1 MLPLFGVKKGV
12 KMKKNMV
19 FARFVRTAAWVLGCG
34 ALTPMAMAST
44 VNVDLDEEHQV
55 IRGFGGMVHN
65 QWQGGGG
72 LSEADAKIA
81 FGTGDGTLGYNGAV
95 VVRM

>member
-44 VNVDLDEEHQV
+44 VNVNLDEEHQV
-55 IRGFGGMVHN
+55 IKIKVTDEFGDHEHKYMYSVKDGMLYFD
-65 QWQGGGG
+65 GGV
-72 LSEADAKIA
+72 AYD
-81 FGTGDGTLGYNGAV
+81 GDGYLFSRY
-95 VVRM
+95 